1 VDILNSQKVCKE
13 TKVSAH
19 LLIKT
24 DKGNVFVRWFS
35 TNLFLKIDF
44 SEF

>member
-1 VDILNSQKVCKE
+1 VLNSQKVCKE

-24 DKGNVFVRWFS
+24 DKGNVFVRCFS
-35 TNLFLKIDF
+35 TKMFTK
-44 SEF
+44 